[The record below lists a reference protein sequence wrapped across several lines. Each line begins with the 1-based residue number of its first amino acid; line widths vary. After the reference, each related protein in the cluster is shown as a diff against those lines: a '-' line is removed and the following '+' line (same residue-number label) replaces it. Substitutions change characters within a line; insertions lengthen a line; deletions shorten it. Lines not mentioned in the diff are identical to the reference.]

1 MGRLITHEDPK
12 HVHKTLGA
20 CALAHL
26 AYRFGSLA
34 ARGTMRLEGSVVDVA
49 LVACHA
55 ALSLSSLVFRL
66 PARRHERMPMI
77 YPEFRAH
84 SIVFALRSVACCI
97 LAMCGVG
104 AWASALACF
113 ATMLAA
119 DAATARYADATTT
132 MRAMPFDGAL
142 TAAQRRVVTLYH
154 SLSQAHATAF
164 MVLGADA
171 AFAPLLAIQ
180 LAAFLMTLVR
190 KGFISTATW
199 HGAYTASLA
208 VCVFAVIGRDFVWI
222 GAVNVLFP
230 LLRMWLGAP
239 KYLVWALLFAMRLA
253 PWPGHGGLAT
263 ALDAADAHAPF
274 LRAAYLAS
282 VACIAL
288 YGLRAPGASR
298 AGAGHD

>member
-1 MGRLITHEDPK
+1 MHDQKKRGHRLRNTGALFFAGPGGFKREMGRLITHEDPK

-34 ARGTMRLEGSVVDVA
+34 ARGTMRLDGSVVDVA

-119 DAATARYADATTT
+119 DAATAPK
-132 MRAMPFDGAL
+132 RAE
-142 TAAQRRVVTLYH
+142 
-154 SLSQAHATAF
+154 
-164 MVLGADA
+164 
-171 AFAPLLAIQ
+171 
-180 LAAFLMTLVR
+180 
-190 KGFISTATW
+190 
-199 HGAYTASLA
+199 
-208 VCVFAVIGRDFVWI
+208 
-222 GAVNVLFP
+222 
-230 LLRMWLGAP
+230 
-239 KYLVWALLFAMRLA
+239 
-253 PWPGHGGLAT
+253 
-263 ALDAADAHAPF
+263 
-274 LRAAYLAS
+274 
-282 VACIAL
+282 
-288 YGLRAPGASR
+288 
-298 AGAGHD
+298 